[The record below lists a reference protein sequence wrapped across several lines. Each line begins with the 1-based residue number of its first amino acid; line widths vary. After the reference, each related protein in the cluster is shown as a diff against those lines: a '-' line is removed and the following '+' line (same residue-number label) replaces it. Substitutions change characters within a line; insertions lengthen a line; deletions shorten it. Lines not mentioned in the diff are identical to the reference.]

1 MVALEN
7 FSCQK
12 KSEREDTSRHYITQ
26 RANVLYFAISSL
38 RILVDFLN
46 DEIDFLNDEREN

>member
-1 MVALEN
+1 M
-7 FSCQK
+7 
-12 KSEREDTSRHYITQ
+12 
-26 RANVLYFAISSL
+26 LYFAISSL